1 MRITR
6 RGFFPAAAGLLAGCG
21 SKSGNAPG
29 GPVELTPI
37 TYAGLD
43 AAVKEQA
50 GKVVLIEMWFL
61 A

>member
-6 RGFFPAAAGLLAGCG
+6 RGFFPAAGLLVAGCS
-21 SKSGNAPG
+21 SKSGTAQD
-29 GPVELTPI
+29 GPIEITPI

-43 AAVKEQA
+43 AAVKEQK

-61 A
+61 G

>member
-6 RGFFPAAAGLLAGCG
+6 RGFFPLAAGLLAGCG
-21 SKSGNAPG
+21 STSNAPD

-43 AAVKEQA
+43 AAVKEQK

>member
-6 RGFFPAAAGLLAGCG
+6 RSFFPVAAGLLAGCG
-21 SKSGNAPG
+21 SRSSAPD

-43 AAVKEQA
+43 AAVKEQK

-61 A
+61 G